1 MMMMMMMMLS
11 ILGSI
16 SVVSC
21 FSTSMKVMNHR
32 STRTTSSL
40 FADIQDIEFVLQTEY
55 PTFYSILLRNTD
67 LWKEWR
73 SPDVDTYTIFCPS
86 ELALRTKLGETKL
99 RQLQDDRN
107 YETIC
112 KFTEYHVIFKDA
124 VTRDDLWN
132 AGGLVTMGGHI
143 VPIERSRGGG
153 GGGWL
158 SGIFGGNDEDGGI
171 LIGGNAKLIS
181 TRMFGTNGIL
191 HETDGVVSP
200 NLLWRYM
207 DQLRIPGSK

>member
-1 MMMMMMMMLS
+1 MMMMLS

-73 SPDVDTYTIFCPS
+73 SPDVETYTIFCPS
-86 ELALRTKLGETKL
+86 ELALRTTLGETKL

-132 AGGLVTMGGHI
+132 AGGIVTMGGHI
-143 VPIERSRGGG
+143 VPIERSRGGKSG
-153 GGGWL
+153 EGWL
-158 SGIFGGNDEDGGI
+158 SGIFGGN
-171 LIGGNAKLIS
+171 AKLIS
-181 TRMFGTNGIL
+181 TQMFGTNGIL